1 MPTTTH
7 SNLTEAGLADSTGF
21 LDVDPYT
28 LQHKTY
34 DNIFGLGD
42 VNNVPTSKT
51 FYGGL
56 AQVAVLRNNIE
67 RKLNGLA
74 FNAKYDGYSKVS
86 FFTGPSAIAN
96 IEHKYGGQEVSVST
110 DSLSSSLRYKLYS
123 MTGKHNAEHIY
134 KFKNWGPPY
143 YKFKKTFE
151 GGETTSKAAS

>member
-74 FNAKYDGYSKVS
+74 FNAKYDGYASAHLYL
-86 FFTGPSAIAN
+86 GPGSIAN
-96 IEHKYGGQEVSVST
+96 IEHKYNG
-110 DSLSSSLRYKLYS
+110 
-123 MTGKHNAEHIY
+123 
-134 KFKNWGPPY
+134 
-143 YKFKKTFE
+143 
-151 GGETTSKAAS
+151 